1 MELTSF
7 SHGYGQNAHHFV
19 FCPKY
24 RRKIFADQAV
34 NNACYAIFYEVAEQY
49 KIKIFALQIMPDHVH
64 LFADIP
70 PTMSQSKAE
79 QLFKGISARELRR
92 LYPDEI
98 HEYKLGEHFWSAG
111 SFHRSVGNVT
121 AETIQHYIATS
132 QSKHLAL
139 PIFDY

>member
-7 SHGYGQNAHHFV
+7 SHSYGQNAHHFV

-24 RRKIFADQAV
+24 RRKVFSEFAVRQ
-34 NNACYAIFYEVAEQY
+34 ACYAIFYEIAEQY
-49 KIKIFALQIMPDHVH
+49 KIKIFALQVMPDHLH

-70 PTMSQSKAE
+70 PTMSQSRAE

-98 HEYKLGEHFWSAG
+98 QNCKLGEHFWSSG

-121 AETIQHYIATS
+121 AETIQHYIVSS
-132 QSKHLAL
+132 QSNYVAS
-139 PIFDY
+139 PIFNF